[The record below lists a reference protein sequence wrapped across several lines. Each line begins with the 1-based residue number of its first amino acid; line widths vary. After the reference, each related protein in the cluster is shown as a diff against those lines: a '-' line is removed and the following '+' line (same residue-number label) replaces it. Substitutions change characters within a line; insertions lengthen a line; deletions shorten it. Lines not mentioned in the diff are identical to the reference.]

1 MSKPFIPRPCIR
13 RVDLPTGEKFAIEL
27 SGGHVLA
34 TFVREEAARIY
45 AKRSK
50 LNREHKVWFEYEP
63 NKFTVLIESKQQM
76 DAIEPVELVN
86 SED

>member
-27 SGGHVLA
+27 MSGHILA

-63 NKFTVLIESKQQM
+63 NKFEVFIESKQQM
-76 DAIEPVELVN
+76 DTNEPAELAN